1 MSLIFDGLLILLCVV
16 IIVVET
22 RRGFIKSVMNL
33 GSHIAALF
41 VAYAFT
47 PKLAKFFNDNFFL
60 EKISSGI
67 RDTLKSLTENPSGE
81 GTYNLSK
88 LFSDLPEPFTEILDR
103 YNVSLD
109 SVSDQ
114 IKNVTDATEDAVN
127 SLSDSISF
135 GVANVLSSV
144 AAFLLLF
151 VGSIL
156 ILKLVTLILDSLFK
170 LPVLNSANKAL
181 GFLFGVVIALIIAF
195 VFSIL
200 SVKLIGA
207 LNSISPDLFNQDVI
221 DNSILLK
228 FFANYNIFGVISNVL
243 G

>member
-1 MSLIFDGLLILLCVV
+1 MSLIFDGLLIILCVV
-16 IIVVET
+16 IVVVET
-22 RRGFIKSVMNL
+22 KRGFIKSVMNL

-47 PKLAKFFNDNFFL
+47 PKLAKLFCDKFFL

-67 RDTLKSLTENPSGE
+67 RDTLKSLTENPSGQ
-81 GTYNLSK
+81 TYNLNK
-88 LFSDLPEPFTEILDR
+88 LFEDLPEPFTQILER

-109 SVSDQ
+109 SVSDK

-127 SLSDSISF
+127 SLSDSISS

-144 AAFLLLF
+144 AAFLVLF
-151 VGSIL
+151 VGSI
-156 ILKLVTLILDSLFK
+156 IVLKLVTLVLDSLFK
-170 LPVLNSANKAL
+170 LPVLSTANTTL
-181 GFLFGVVIALIIAF
+181 GFLFGVVVALIVAF
-195 VFSIL
+195 VFSLL

-207 LNSISPDLFNQDVI
+207 MNSISPELFNQSVI

-228 FFANYNIFGVISNVL
+228 FFANYNIFGVISDII